1 MVDHPRAE
9 GGASSTQLGIAGI
22 RRDRKTVCYAC
33 TMDMDTASLVA
44 SLIVSSVGFVV
55 FGYGK
60 RQQRVPQIVVGLVL
74 MAFPYFVPSVPV
86 MAGIAAALLGGLWL
100 AIRFGL

>member
-1 MVDHPRAE
+1 MDLE
-9 GGASSTQLGIAGI
+9 GSSLI
-22 RRDRKTVCYAC
+22 
-33 TMDMDTASLVA
+33 A

-60 RQQRVPQIVVGLVL
+60 RQQRVPQVVVGLAL
-74 MAFPYFVPSVPV
+74 MGFPYFVPSVPV
-86 MAGIAAALLGGLWL
+86 MASIAAMLLGGLWL